1 MKFPKVL
8 TAGSESEGS
17 DEDVGE
23 GVSWEEGRRLNNSR
37 RDCNLR
43 EGFVDMVEE
52 TMARSVRGCVIDAVM
67 KIRSV
72 AIFSVCCGV

>member
-8 TAGSESEGS
+8 VTPARESGSS

-23 GVSWEEGRRLNNSR
+23 GLSWDDARRLNKSR
-37 RDCNLR
+37 IDCNLR

-52 TMARSVRGCVIDAVM
+52 TMAL
-67 KIRSV
+67 
-72 AIFSVCCGV
+72 